1 MDEISTM
8 RRWWLWTECLVVF
21 FGLPTLLVVARS
33 TFGRLVIP
41 TLLVLAVGC
50 LVLLLRDPTFDR
62 RRLVGTRNLGAGVR
76 RILAVFLPAG
86 AVVGLAVWFFLP
98 ERFLAFPAQRPQL
111 WLMVML
117 LYPLVS
123 VYPQELLFRTFFFHR
138 YRPLFGDRWA
148 MITMS
153 ALAFGAAHLFFANP
167 VAPIMSAIGGG
178 IFRLDLRP
186 VGIDPPVGD
195 RTRAVGRSHL
205 HHRARLVF
213 LRWCHRTLSA
223 FRCRLRRL

>member
-178 IFRLDLRP
+178 LFAWTYARSGSTLQSVIEHALWGDLIFTIGL
-186 VGIDPPVGD
+186 GWYFYGGAI
-195 RTRAVGRSHL
+195 GR
-205 HHRARLVF
+205 
-213 LRWCHRTLSA
+213 
-223 FRCRLRRL
+223 